1 MNYIDTDA
9 IIKKGQKIEQLS
21 TDYSIL
27 INKLFNRLQ
36 NVPYESKEWI
46 GDVSK
51 YYTKIISMD
60 KENFLNFGKNISQ
73 YGTYLKKIGTMSEQT
88 IRNVKTREGE

>member
-60 KENFLNFGKNISQ
+60 KENFLNFGKNIRQ